1 MRKQFTKDGK
11 IRSFEVVDTRVFATI
26 EINGVWVSNPT
37 LDVFYMDGWKE
48 YTPPTPTPYV
58 PTYEE
63 KVVQLIRERYSI
75 DDELAIQRQRD
86 SKPSEFAEYNAFCE
100 ECKQKAK
107 AE

>member
-1 MRKQFTKDGK
+1 MKHYINDKGQIDTNPLYYDGK
-11 IRSFEVVDTRVFATI
+11 CVI
-26 EINGVWVSNPT
+26 NPT
-37 LDVFYMDGWKE
+37 EADYIAAGYTE
-48 YTPPTPTPYV
+48 YTPPAPTPYI

-86 SKPSEFAEYNAFCE
+86 SKPQEFAEYNAFCE

-107 AE
+107 VEE